1 MKRIVAVLTLGLCAS
16 VAMAQGTAPQAPQG
30 EDDAVL
36 IAQGGPEPMAAPEP
50 QERKMPGPGMEA
62 PRARGEFERGPM
74 KFWNNSEI
82 ATKINLTD
90 QQKQQ
95 LETTFTNYR
104 LKLID
109 QRAAV
114 QREEVKL
121 EPLVQSDKL
130 DESAITRQIDALISA
145 RGQLERTTAMMGV
158 DIRKVLSTDQWK
170 QLKELHGAGYVH
182 GMGMGVMGGPGGER
196 MRQEFRKRREMRP
209 YGDAQAPPP
218 PPDENDKGPK

>member
-1 MKRIVAVLTLGLCAS
+1 MKRFVAVLTLGLCAS
-16 VAMAQGTAPQAPQG
+16 VAMAQGTAPQAPQDD
-30 EDDAVL
+30 DDAIL
-36 IAQGGPEPMAAPEP
+36 IAQADPAPAP
-50 QERKMPGPGMEA
+50 QARKMPGGPGMDA
-62 PRARGEFERGPM
+62 PRPRHSFERTPM

-95 LETTFTNYR
+95 LESTFTNYR

-114 QREEVKL
+114 EREEVKL
-121 EPLVQSDKL
+121 EPLIQSDKL
-130 DESAITRQIDALISA
+130 DEGAITRQIDALISA
-145 RGQLERTTAMMGV
+145 RGQLERTNAMMGV
-158 DIRKVLSTDQWK
+158 DIRKVLSTEQWK
-170 QLKELHGAGYVH
+170 QLKQLHGTGF
-182 GMGMGVMGGPGGER
+182 GMGMAGPGGER

-218 PPDENDKGPK
+218 PSDDNDKGPK